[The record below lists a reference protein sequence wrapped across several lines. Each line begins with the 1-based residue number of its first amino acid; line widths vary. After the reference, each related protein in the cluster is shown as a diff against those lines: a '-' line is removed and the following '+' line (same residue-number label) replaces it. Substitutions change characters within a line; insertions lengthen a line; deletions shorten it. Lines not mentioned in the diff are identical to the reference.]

1 MSDLENLFEEDVA
14 KDTNKSAIKSLTDR
28 FKKLIEVLYVLNIV
42 VLAIATFFAVVY
54 IFNDRYID
62 DAYIFFVLFG
72 ALIFWII
79 HELTFGMI
87 ATVIE
92 VRDGIAKLNSK
103 EDPQ

>member
-1 MSDLENLFEEDVA
+1 
-14 KDTNKSAIKSLTDR
+14 
-28 FKKLIEVLYVLNIV
+28 
-42 VLAIATFFAVVY
+42 VY

-92 VRDGIAKLNSK
+92 IRDGIAKLNSK
-103 EDPQ
+103 EDRQ